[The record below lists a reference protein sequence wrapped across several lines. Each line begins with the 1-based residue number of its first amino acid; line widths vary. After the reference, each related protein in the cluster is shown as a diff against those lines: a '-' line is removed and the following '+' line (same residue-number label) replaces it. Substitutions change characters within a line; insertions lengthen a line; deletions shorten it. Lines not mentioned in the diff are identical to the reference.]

1 MPPGDD
7 VPDAGQD
14 LDEGALIERCRAGD
28 VAAFEPLVQKYRQRV
43 WRLAFQVL
51 RDREEAWDCA
61 QDAFV
66 RAFQSLGSFRGQS
79 AFYTWLFRIAMNVA
93 TDRLRSRSA
102 QARAFGTQPIP
113 AEEWERTAPDP
124 AARPDQAA
132 LGAERRAR
140 INEALDTLPPNA
152 RAIIMLSDV
161 EGLSYREIANV
172 LNCPIGTVM
181 SRLHNARKRLRAALG
196 PMLLLLL
203 YLAAVIG
210 ASWTLAWAQTSPPA
224 PTPAPVAP
232 TQVAPGQTTPPPK
245 GTVHFEVRVLQAS
258 NPPPAPPPAGGG
270 KPSAPPAG
278 SPAVGTPPAPT
289 PAPSAAITD
298 GQMDD
303 RLKQVVPRLR
313 KLFRYSDY
321 TPLEHHKVDVEFGV
335 AKRIPAPD
343 DRWLEVTP
351 KDLQG
356 KSVRMQ
362 VRLLKGEKSVM
373 TSNIVAAPGAP
384 AIVGGPRHGTGVLII
399 ILWADPV
406 PVAAAPK

>member
-1 MPPGDD
+1 MSPEGDAPHAPKD
-7 VPDAGQD
+7 V
-14 LDEGALIERCRAGD
+14 DEHALIERCRAGD
-28 VAAFEPLVQKYRQRV
+28 VAAFEPLVEKYRQRV
-43 WRLAFQVL
+43 WRLAYQVL

-66 RAFQSLGSFRGQS
+66 RAFQSLASFRGRS

-93 TDRLRSRSA
+93 TDRLRSRGA
-102 QARAFGTQPIP
+102 QARAFGTQAIP

-124 AARPDQAA
+124 EARPDQAA
-132 LGAERRAR
+132 LGAEQRER
-140 INEALDTLPPNA
+140 ITRALDTLPPNA

-161 EGLSYREIANV
+161 EGLSYREIASV

-181 SRLHNARKRLRAALG
+181 SRLHNARKRLRSALG

-203 YLAAVIG
+203 ALATALAGFG
-210 ASWTLAWAQTSPPA
+210 AWSPVWAQAPATAPPPA
-224 PTPAPVAP
+224 APAVVVPA
-232 TQVAPGQTTPPPK
+232 PK
-245 GTVHFEVRVLQAS
+245 GTVHFEVRILQAA
-258 NPPPAPPPAGGG
+258 NPPATQPAPGSKDPP
-270 KPSAPPAG
+270 
-278 SPAVGTPPAPT
+278 GTPATGAPSPVPGTTPT
-289 PAPSAAITD
+289 PAAD

-313 KLFRYSDY
+313 KLFRYTDY
-321 TPLEHHKVDVEFGV
+321 TPIEHHKVDVEFGV
-335 AKRIPAPD
+335 SKRIPAPD

-362 VRLLKGEKSVM
+362 VRLLKGDKSVM

-406 PVAAAPK
+406 APSAK

>member
-1 MPPGDD
+1 MPPDGDIPEAPKD
-7 VPDAGQD
+7 V
-14 LDEGALIERCRAGD
+14 DERVLIERCRAGD
-28 VAAFEPLVQKYRQRV
+28 IEAFEPLVEKYRQRV

-66 RAFQSLGSFRGQS
+66 RAFQSLASFRGQS

-93 TDRLRSRSA
+93 TDRLRSRGA
-102 QARAFGTQPIP
+102 QARAFGTQAIP

-124 AARPDQAA
+124 EARPDEAA
-132 LGAERRAR
+132 LGAERRER
-140 INEALDTLPPNA
+140 ISQALDTLPPNA

-161 EGLSYREIANV
+161 EGLSYREIASV

-181 SRLHNARKRLRAALG
+181 SRLHNARKRLRSALG
-196 PMLLLLL
+196 PMLLVLLSL
-203 YLAAVIG
+203 VTALAGLAAW
-210 ASWTLAWAQTSPPA
+210 SPAWGQAPA
-224 PTPAPVAP
+224 PAPA
-232 TQVAPGQTTPPPK
+232 QVAQPPK
-245 GTVHFEVRVLQAS
+245 GMVHFEVRVLQAS
-258 NPPPAPPPAGGG
+258 NPPATQPAPAPGSKQPPAPAG
-270 KPSAPPAG
+270 APPAG
-278 SPAVGTPPAPT
+278 PSGATPT
-289 PAPSAAITD
+289 AAAD
-298 GQMDD
+298 GAMDE
-303 RLKQVVPRLR
+303 RLKQIVPRLR

-335 AKRIPAPD
+335 SKRVPLPD
-343 DRWLEVTP
+343 DRWFEITP

-362 VRLLKGEKSVM
+362 VRLLKGDKSVM

-384 AIVGGPRHGTGVLII
+384 AIVGGPHHGTGVLII

-406 PVAAAPK
+406 PVAPAAK